1 MSHTQF
7 TDNLVREYILYRGLA
22 NTLKVF
28 DTELKLDKDKS
39 FRTDKII
46 DFITYSINT
55 HDLQSL
61 RDIWGHL
68 SNHFFNKLEHHFSS
82 GNISYHYSAIQ
93 FSIYNSLFFNITA
106 VTKLEQGIL
115 KLYLVTAYSSNKTE
129 KINDFF
135 TKLSGELHQQS
146 EWKEWFCKLIPDI

>member
-68 SNHFFNKLEHHFSS
+68 CNHFFNKLEHHFSS
-82 GNISYHYSAIQ
+82 GEYLMFIIQ
-93 FSIYNSLFFNITA
+93 RFSF
-106 VTKLEQGIL
+106 Q
-115 KLYLVTAYSSNKTE
+115 
-129 KINDFF
+129 F
-135 TKLSGELHQQS
+135 TTLS
-146 EWKEWFCKLIPDI
+146 FIM